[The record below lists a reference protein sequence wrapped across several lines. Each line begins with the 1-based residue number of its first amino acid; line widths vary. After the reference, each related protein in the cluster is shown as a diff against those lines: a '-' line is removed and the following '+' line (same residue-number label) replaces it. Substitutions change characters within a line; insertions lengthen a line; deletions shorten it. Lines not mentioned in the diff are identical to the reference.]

1 MVLLQLVGVALV
13 LMRVVVLLLLA
24 GLAVGEHGLQL
35 LPVAGQ
41 QVKVVQAVLV
51 VHQEPLMAQVV
62 AVAQVQLVA
71 RVLVL
76 RVAMVA
82 LVLHPRLLE
91 RLLLMQVVEAE
102 VAS

>member
-24 GLAVGEHGLQL
+24 GLAVGEHGLLL
-35 LPVAGQ
+35 LPVVGH
-41 QVKVVQAVLV
+41 QVKVVRAVLV
-51 VHQEPLMAQVV
+51 VHLEPLMAQVV

-82 LVLHPRLLE
+82 LVLRPRLLE
-91 RLLLMQVVEAE
+91 RLLLMQVVVAE